1 MEHLSNKEI
10 EDIINKG
17 LENRKAIFFS
27 PLEIERIYNDALGSE
42 DFEIMRLNLI
52 QFETYLDGLMLKV
65 HSLLIT
71 FQIYKIFLINYSFSN
86 LKHLYLKSD
95 IILL

>member
-27 PLEIERIYNDALGSE
+27 PLEIE
-42 DFEIMRLNLI
+42 NL
-52 QFETYLDGLMLKV
+52 
-65 HSLLIT
+65 
-71 FQIYKIFLINYSFSN
+71 
-86 LKHLYLKSD
+86 
-95 IILL
+95 